1 MTQPAGLV
9 QGSPSCLVCLVDLAT
24 VGQQMTDDTEAV
36 LASGRHG
43 LDPVGGGVDCEVE
56 RAVSVTRDLV
66 DVRHRSQRRDQ
77 LQVAGQT
84 RVVEDGVVVGQD
96 WFVDVH
102 VVVVD
107 QREDQRCVGGMFA
120 RLFGFA
126 TNLELKLGEK
136 PLGIFVNL
144 GVIELDWCW

>member
-1 MTQPAGLV
+1 M
-9 QGSPSCLVCLVDLAT
+9 
-24 VGQQMTDDTEAV
+24 
-36 LASGRHG
+36 
-43 LDPVGGGVDCEVE
+43 
-56 RAVSVTRDLV
+56 TRDLV
-66 DVRHRSQRRDQ
+66 DVCHRSQRRDQ

-84 RVVEDGVVVGQD
+84 RAVEDGVVVGQD